1 MYQIILILWK
11 LDINNS
17 KASYWRFED
26 LGKKLSVNTNRF
38 LDVTSSTEPIQAFLG
53 ASECSARNCR
63 IISGIS
69 CSTLKNI
76 QVSDDVENLIVRS
89 PIKDLLDDIKVR

>member
-1 MYQIILILWK
+1 MYQIILILLK
-11 LDINNS
+11 LAINKS
-17 KASYWRFED
+17 IASYWRFED
-26 LGKKLSVNTNRF
+26 LDKILCLNTNRF
-38 LDVTSSTEPIQAFLG
+38 LGVTSSTEPIQAFLG
-53 ASECSARNCR
+53 ASGCSARNCR

-76 QVSDDVENLIVRS
+76 QVSDDVENLIVIS